1 MSVRSSSTKTCDAEY
16 AQMAAHGWSA
26 YSKLKRQVAD
36 AAWLYTQKFDDPVSG
51 RLGER
56 C

>member
-1 MSVRSSSTKTCDAEY
+1 MSLASSSTKTCDAEY
-16 AQMAAHGWSA
+16 AQMAAYAWSA

-36 AAWLYTQKFDDPVSG
+36 AVSLYTQKFDDPVSG
-51 RLGER
+51 RLREH